1 MTEAEIM
8 EQINKKRSTL
18 EQYRSSNPP
27 ASPSA
32 VKTIEEE
39 IKALE
44 SSLTGTQAAPKR
56 PRRTA
61 FLDECA
67 G

>member
-1 MTEAEIM
+1 MTEAETI
-8 EQINKKRSTL
+8 EQIRQKKAML
-18 EQYRSSNPP
+18 EQYRAGNAGS
-27 ASPSA
+27 SA
-32 VKTIEEE
+32 VKDLEDE

-44 SSLTGTQAAPKR
+44 ASLPKNEAVPKR

>member
-1 MTEAEIM
+1 M

-18 EQYRSSNPP
+18 EQYRTAPP
-27 ASPSA
+27 ADSTV
-32 VKTIEEE
+32 VKVLEDE
-39 IKALE
+39 IKTLE
-44 SSLTGTQAAPKR
+44 SSLSGTQAAPKR